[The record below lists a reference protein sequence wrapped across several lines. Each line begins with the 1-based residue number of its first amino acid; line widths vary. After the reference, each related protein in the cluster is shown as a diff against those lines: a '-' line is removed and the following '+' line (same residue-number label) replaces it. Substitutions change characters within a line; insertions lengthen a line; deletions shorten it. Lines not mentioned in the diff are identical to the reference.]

1 MSFTGPTPT
10 AAPLVL
16 KPAAPFA
23 SGQSGILGGSALP
36 GGPATAGGLKF
47 AGPAAFATGE
57 TARPAGGPAA
67 SKPAPAPR
75 YRAVPAASPL
85 SPPPGS
91 GPAGPRR
98 GPQGS

>member
-1 MSFTGPTPT
+1 MTFTGATPT

-23 SGQSGILGGSALP
+23 AGQSGILGGSALP

-47 AGPAAFATGE
+47 AGPAAFAAGE
-57 TARPAGGPAA
+57 TARPAGGPAG
-67 SKPAPAPR
+67 SQPAPR

-85 SPPPGS
+85 SPAPAS